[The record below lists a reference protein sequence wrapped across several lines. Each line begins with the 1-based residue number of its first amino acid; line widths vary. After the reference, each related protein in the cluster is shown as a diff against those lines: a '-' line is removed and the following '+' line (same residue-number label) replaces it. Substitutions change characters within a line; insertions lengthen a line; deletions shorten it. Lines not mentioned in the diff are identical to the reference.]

1 MEQFTSGVVNLGGP
15 AGMSDTDDGLAQFKA
30 GFANART
37 QAWLCGAVLD
47 TERYE
52 RLATGRETSA
62 YFPAYRA
69 PA

>member
-1 MEQFTSGVVNLGGP
+1 
-15 AGMSDTDDGLAQFKA
+15 MSDADDGLAQFKA